1 MINQFSPQLAALKLA
16 RVLPISAAQVK
27 TDAVVVVVVV
37 VVVVDDVV
45 DIVDV
50 VDVVF
55 VIVVVVVV
63 GSVMIP

>member
-27 TDAVVVVVVV
+27 TDADVVVVVVV
-37 VVVVDDVV
+37 AVAVAVVVVVV
-45 DIVDV
+45 
-50 VDVVF
+50 

>member
-27 TDAVVVVVVV
+27 TDADVVVVVVV
-37 VVVVDDVV
+37 VVVV
-45 DIVDV
+45 I
-50 VDVVF
+50 
-55 VIVVVVVV
+55 VVVV